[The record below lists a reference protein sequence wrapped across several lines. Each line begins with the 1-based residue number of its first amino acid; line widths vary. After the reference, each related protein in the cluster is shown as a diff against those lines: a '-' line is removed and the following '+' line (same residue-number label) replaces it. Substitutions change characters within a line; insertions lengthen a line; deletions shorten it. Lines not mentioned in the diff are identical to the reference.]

1 LSKMHIA
8 SRMGVKFTT
17 VSAVALAV
25 AFCVY
30 LILYEI
36 VLPYFLSD
44 ERFYE
49 YWAGQEQKAIAD
61 FQNYVTKKNL
71 SRQAAIQDVEWEK
84 EYRTM
89 YIYLEEI
96 TDEYM
101 EYLDLS
107 EISGHELLCSDGTLL
122 AYAYSSYTYYE
133 GVGRVVALGFSVLC
147 FFLILLPYFYHIL
160 HRIMRLSKEMEILS
174 GGDLSYRICSPG
186 RDELAQLGRDI
197 EEMRLSVLEQMER
210 ETEAVSANNLLIT
223 SLSHDLRTPL
233 TKLMGYLELLQYKK
247 DQSDE
252 ERRMYLQKTIEKAGQ
267 IRDMTDEMFQ
277 HFEVRPAENQELA
290 PVSGAVF
297 LGQLISEQCWD
308 LQAEGFNIQPPVMDG
323 SYLLQVRVEDIKR
336 VFDNVF
342 SNLKKYA
349 DPHSPIRISTGQ
361 TEEEIW
367 ISLEN
372 HIRKSLGTESRGI
385 GVPTM
390 QMLMAQNNGRLEARQ
405 EAEVYYST
413 LWFQKLM

>member
-1 LSKMHIA
+1 
-8 SRMGVKFTT
+8 
-17 VSAVALAV
+17 
-25 AFCVY
+25 
-30 LILYEI
+30 
-36 VLPYFLSD
+36 
-44 ERFYE
+44 
-49 YWAGQEQKAIAD
+49 
-61 FQNYVTKKNL
+61 
-71 SRQAAIQDVEWEK
+71 
-84 EYRTM
+84 M

>member
-1 LSKMHIA
+1 
-8 SRMGVKFTT
+8 
-17 VSAVALAV
+17 
-25 AFCVY
+25 
-30 LILYEI
+30 
-36 VLPYFLSD
+36 
-44 ERFYE
+44 
-49 YWAGQEQKAIAD
+49 
-61 FQNYVTKKNL
+61 
-71 SRQAAIQDVEWEK
+71 
-84 EYRTM
+84 
-89 YIYLEEI
+89 
-96 TDEYM
+96 
-101 EYLDLS
+101 
-107 EISGHELLCSDGTLL
+107 
-122 AYAYSSYTYYE
+122 
-133 GVGRVVALGFSVLC
+133 
-147 FFLILLPYFYHIL
+147 
-160 HRIMRLSKEMEILS
+160 
-174 GGDLSYRICSPG
+174 
-186 RDELAQLGRDI
+186 
-197 EEMRLSVLEQMER
+197 MRLSVLEQMER